1 MRAVLVLVSIASGLI
16 TVGVSHA
23 QVSRPGVTHLDA
35 QRVVIS
41 VFPDSLD
48 GVHVDAK
55 ILHKKDWVAY
65 SARFR
70 PEAVSEWVGEAKASL
85 AGTSASNS
93 PVQSRVLAGLGGNR
107 GIVLARTVRKGKHE
121 SYWLLHR
128 LEHDEPLLIKADS
141 RFTDTLLTSLRE
153 AARLSAIDSGAF
165 DSGLVAPLVE
175 RPDSLNPWPI
185 DIPTPRYPNRLSAAG
200 IDGLVQVRY
209 VIDADGR
216 AAMDTF
222 DVLWASASEFIPPV
236 REALSRGRFRPAR
249 MGGKPVRARVYQ
261 NIRFRVHG
269 QRAYW
274 N

>member
-1 MRAVLVLVSIASGLI
+1 
-16 TVGVSHA
+16 
-23 QVSRPGVTHLDA
+23 VTHLDA
-35 QRVVIS
+35 QHVVIS

-48 GVHVDAK
+48 GVHMDAK
-55 ILHKKDWVAY
+55 ILHKKDWVTF
-65 SARFR
+65 SARFH
-70 PEAVSEWVGEAKASL
+70 PEAVSQWVGEVVASL
-85 AGTSASNS
+85 AETSAPGTSA
-93 PVQSRVLAGLGGNR
+93 QSRVLPGLGGSR
-107 GIVLARTVRKGKHE
+107 GIVLARTLKRDKVE
-121 SYWLLHR
+121 SHWLLHR
-128 LEHDEPLLIKADS
+128 LEQEEPLLINADR

-165 DSGLVAPLVE
+165 DRGLVPPLVE

-185 DIPTPRYPNRLSAAG
+185 DVPTPRYPRRLSAAG

-216 AAMDTF
+216 AVMNSF
-222 DVLWASASEFIPPV
+222 EVLWASASEFIPPV

-249 MGGKPVRARVYQ
+249 LRGKPVPARVYQ